1 MTQIVTATFD
11 QGVLRPDAPIQLA
24 AGARVRLIVEPI
36 NSQSVNPGEALD
48 ELDRLCE
55 EVPIDSGGEKL
66 TRDQLHERR

>member
-1 MTQIVTATFD
+1 MTQVVIATFD

-24 AGARVRLIVEPI
+24 PGARVRLIVEPI
-36 NSQSVNPGEALD
+36 NSQSVNPGEAID

-55 EVPIDSGGEKL
+55 EIPIDSGGEKL